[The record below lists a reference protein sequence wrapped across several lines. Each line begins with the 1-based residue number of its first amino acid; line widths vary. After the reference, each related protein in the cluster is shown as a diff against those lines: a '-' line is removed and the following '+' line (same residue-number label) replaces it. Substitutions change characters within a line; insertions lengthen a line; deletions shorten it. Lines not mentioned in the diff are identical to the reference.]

1 MTLLKPA
8 QPSAD
13 RLHCNCLAFSA
24 VCSILDSTCRLP
36 GDLTRRLIG
45 FLSLSF
51 FLGFDRPGWW
61 FAALASLNGVLGGRL
76 ALALLDLA
84 GQLPGSPPASN
95 CP

>member
-1 MTLLKPA
+1 MASKALSRMHTHSLPRFPA
-8 QPSAD
+8 
-13 RLHCNCLAFSA
+13 
-24 VCSILDSTCRLP
+24 
-36 GDLTRRLIG
+36 LT
-45 FLSLSF
+45 F

-61 FAALASLNGVLGGRL
+61 FAGLTSLNGVLGGRL